1 MYKVYKNMAASVLL
15 LHFAPDP
22 QRLMRSQPAK
32 PARPAKPAEPA
43 SQASYAKDPKIKI
56 RS

>member
-1 MYKVYKNMAASVLL
+1 MAASFLL